1 MIRKAEPSDAVQIC
15 GIYNYY
21 IEQTLVTFEH
31 RPLLP
36 LEMEERIQLVTE
48 KFPWIVME
56 EDGEIIGYAYATKW
70 RERYAYRFVVETT
83 VYLKNDATGKGY
95 GAMLYAELIEQL
107 KQRGFHA
114 AIGCISLPNDA
125 SVKLHERLGFKKA
138 AHFTEVGF
146 KFNQWVDIGFWQL
159 ML

>member
-1 MIRKAEPSDAVQIC
+1 MIRKAESSDAEQIC

-36 LEMEERIQLVTE
+36 FEMEERIRLTTE

-56 EDGEIIGYAYATKW
+56 ENGEIIGYAYATKW

-83 VYLKNDATGKGY
+83 VYLKNDITGKGY
-95 GAMLYAELIEQL
+95 GAMLYSELIGQL
-107 KQRGFHA
+107 KQRGFHS

-138 AHFTEVGF
+138 AHFNEVGF